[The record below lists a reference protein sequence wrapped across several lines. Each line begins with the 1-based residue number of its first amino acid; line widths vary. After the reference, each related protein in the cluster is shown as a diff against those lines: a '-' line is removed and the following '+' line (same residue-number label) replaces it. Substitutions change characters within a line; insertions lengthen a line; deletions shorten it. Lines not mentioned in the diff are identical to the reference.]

1 MKKDVF
7 DFLDVF
13 NSETILKDP
22 MFIQALKDFEK
33 MGFIKI
39 HEDKIE
45 ICNYKALENYLNN
58 FGKFESNTKH

>member
-1 MKKDVF
+1 ME
-7 DFLDVF
+7 LA
-13 NSETILKDP
+13 TY
-22 MFIQALKDFEK
+22 DFEK

-58 FGKFESNTKH
+58 FGKFESDTKH